1 MNKKPYSPRRSSPF
15 RPKKS
20 LGQHF
25 LRDPLVV
32 ERILAGAKFD
42 KTSTVLEIGS
52 GMGALT
58 FPLASC
64 VRHVI
69 AVEKDGALA
78 EKLRAGLSRQGVG
91 NVTLIHEDIL
101 KLDLATLSEE
111 KIEVIGNIPYNISSP
126 LIEKLI
132 RNRVLISRAILT
144 LQHELAA
151 RLTASPGNKQYGA
164 LTVLIQYHAHLS
176 PLLEIPRQAFFP
188 KPKVSSTVV
197 QFEFSRPF
205 PRRVDPE
212 DFFRK
217 VVRAAFAH
225 RRKTLL
231 NSLRGTF
238 ASWDVQSLLNALEHC
253 AIDPRRRAETLGM
266 DDFINLTEALV
277 STLVSILDKP
287 PAVE

>member
-1 MNKKPYSPRRSSPF
+1 MIKKFSSSRRPGPF

-25 LRDPLVV
+25 LRDPFLI
-32 ERILAGAKFD
+32 EQLLASARLGRS
-42 KTSTVLEIGS
+42 STVLEIGA
-52 GMGALT
+52 GLGALT
-58 FPLASC
+58 FPLAAC
-64 VRHVI
+64 VGQVI
-69 AVEKDGALA
+69 AVEKDETLA
-78 EKLRAGLSRQGVG
+78 KKLRSSLAHKGIG

-101 KLDLATLSEE
+101 RLDLAGLSQER
-111 KIEVIGNIPYNISSP
+111 IEIIGNIPYNISSP

-132 RNRVLISRAILT
+132 RNRELISKAILT

-164 LTVLIQYHAHLS
+164 LTVLIQVHARLS
-176 PLLEIPRQAFFP
+176 PILEIPRQAFYP

-197 QFEFSRPF
+197 QFEFSRPY
-205 PRRVDPE
+205 PGRIDSE
-212 DFFRK
+212 EFFRK

-238 ASWDVQSLLNALEHC
+238 PTWEVQSLLKAMERC
-253 AIDPRRRAETLGM
+253 GIDPQKRAETLSI
-266 DDFINLTEALV
+266 DDFLSLTKVLA
-277 STLVSILDKP
+277 SFLDNP
-287 PAVE
+287 TR

>member
-1 MNKKPYSPRRSSPF
+1 MNRKFYSPKRPGSF

-25 LRDPLVV
+25 LKDPLVV
-32 ERILAGAKFD
+32 ERILATADFEKR
-42 KTSTVLEIGS
+42 STVLEVGA
-52 GMGALT
+52 GLGALT
-58 FPLASC
+58 FPLAPL
-64 VRHVI
+64 VQKVI

-78 EKLRAGLSRQGVG
+78 EKLSAGLRRERVG

-101 KLDLATLSEE
+101 KLDMARLSDE

-132 RNRVLISRAILT
+132 HSREHISRAILT

-176 PLLEIPRQAFFP
+176 PLLEVPRQAFYP
-188 KPKVSSTVV
+188 MPKVSSTVV
-197 QFEFSRPF
+197 QFAFSRPF

-238 ASWDVQSLLNALEHC
+238 PTWNVQSLLNAMEQC
-253 AIDPRRRAETLGM
+253 AIDPQRRAETLGM
-266 DDFINLTEALV
+266 DDFINLSE
-277 STLVSILDKP
+277 TLASFLDKP
-287 PAVE
+287 SVQE

>member
-1 MNKKPYSPRRSSPF
+1 MNKNPFSSRRSGPF

-25 LRDPLVV
+25 LRDPLII

-42 KTSTVLEIGS
+42 RSSTVLEIGS
-52 GMGALT
+52 GLGALT
-58 FPLASC
+58 FPLASR
-64 VRHVI
+64 VQHVI
-69 AVEKDGALA
+69 AVEKDGILA
-78 EKLRAGLSRQGVG
+78 EKLRAGLSREGIG

-101 KLDLATLSEE
+101 KLDLARLSEE

-132 RNRVLISRAILT
+132 RNRHRIQRAVLT
-144 LQHELAA
+144 LQRELAA

-176 PLLEIPRQAFFP
+176 PLLEIPREAFYP

-197 QFEFSRPF
+197 QFEFSKPY
-205 PRRVDPE
+205 PRRADHE
-212 DFFRK
+212 EFFRR

-238 ASWDVQSLLNALEHC
+238 PSWEVQSTLNAMQRC
-253 AIDPRRRAETLGM
+253 AIDPRRRAETLSTE
-266 DDFINLTEALV
+266 DFLDLSTAL
-277 STLVSILDKP
+277 SSLLDKSCLQ
-287 PAVE
+287 E

>member
-1 MNKKPYSPRRSSPF
+1 MRKKKKPLSSRRSGLF

-25 LRDPLVV
+25 LRDPLII
-32 ERILAGAKFD
+32 ERILARAKPD
-42 KTSTVLEIGS
+42 KSATVLEIGS

-69 AVEKDGALA
+69 AVEKDGNLA
-78 EKLRAGLSRQGVG
+78 EKLQTGLSREGIG

-101 KLDLATLSEE
+101 KLDLARLSEE
-111 KIEVIGNIPYNISSP
+111 KLEVIGNIPYNISSP
-126 LIEKLI
+126 LIEKVI
-132 RNRVLISRAILT
+132 RNRELVSRAILT

-164 LTVLIQYHAHLS
+164 LTVLIQYHARLS
-176 PLLEIPRQAFFP
+176 PLLEIPREAFHP

-197 QFEFSRPF
+197 QFDFSKPY
-205 PRRVDPE
+205 PRRADHE
-212 DFFRK
+212 EFFRK

-238 ASWDVQSLLNALEHC
+238 PSWNVQSILQAMECC
-253 AIDPRRRAETLGM
+253 AIDPQRRAETLGM
-266 DDFINLTEALV
+266 DEFINLSQSLA
-277 STLVSILDKP
+277 SFLDKSSLQ
-287 PAVE
+287 E

>member
-1 MNKKPYSPRRSSPF
+1 MNKKPYSPGRFRAF

-25 LRDPLVV
+25 LRDPLVI
-32 ERILAGAKFD
+32 ERILTGARLD
-42 KTSTVLEIGS
+42 QSSTVLEIGP
-52 GMGALT
+52 GLGALT

-64 VRHVI
+64 ARHVI

-78 EKLRAGLSRQGVG
+78 EKLRAGLARERVE
-91 NVTLIHEDIL
+91 NVTVIHEDIL
-101 KLDLATLSEE
+101 KLELAPLWKE
-111 KIEVIGNIPYNISSP
+111 KIDVLGNIPYNISSP
-126 LIEKLI
+126 LIDKLI
-132 RNRVLISRAILT
+132 RNRDLISRAILT

-164 LTVLIQYHAHLS
+164 LTVLIQYHARLS
-176 PLLEIPRQAFFP
+176 PLLEVPKQAFYP

-197 QFEFSRPF
+197 QFDFSRPY
-205 PRRVDPE
+205 PRRADSE
-212 DFFRK
+212 DSFRK

-238 ASWDVQSLLNALEHC
+238 PSWEVPSLVSAMEQG
-253 AIDPRRRAETLGM
+253 AIDPQRRAETLDM
-266 DDFINLTEALV
+266 DEFLNLTQALA
-277 STLVSILDKP
+277 SFLDNS
-287 PAVE
+287 ALRE

>member
-1 MNKKPYSPRRSSPF
+1 MKKKPFSSGRSGLF

-25 LRDPLVV
+25 LRDPLIV
-32 ERILAGAKFD
+32 ERILARAKLD
-42 KTSTVLEIGS
+42 KSATALEIGS

-69 AVEKDGALA
+69 AVEKDGTLA
-78 EKLRAGLSRQGVG
+78 EKLRTGLSREGIG

-101 KLDLATLSEE
+101 KLDLARLSEE

-132 RNRVLISRAILT
+132 HNRHRIQRAVLT
-144 LQHELAA
+144 LQRELAA

-176 PLLEIPRQAFFP
+176 PLLEIPREAFHP

-197 QFEFSRPF
+197 RFDFSKPY
-205 PRRVDPE
+205 PRRANHE
-212 DFFRK
+212 EFFRK

-225 RRKTLL
+225 RRKTLS

-238 ASWDVQSLLNALEHC
+238 PSWEVQNTLNAMQRC
-253 AIDPRRRAETLGM
+253 AIDPRRRAETLSTE
-266 DDFINLTEALV
+266 DFLDLSTALG
-277 STLVSILDKP
+277 SFLDKSCLQ
-287 PAVE
+287 E

>member
-1 MNKKPYSPRRSSPF
+1 MNKKRYSPRRSSPF

-25 LRDPLVV
+25 LRDPLLI
-32 ERILAGAKFD
+32 ERILASAKFD
-42 KTSTVLEIGS
+42 KSSTVLEIGP
-52 GMGALT
+52 GTGALT

-64 VRHVI
+64 VRHLI
-69 AVEKDGALA
+69 AVEKDGTLA
-78 EKLRAGLSRQGVG
+78 EKLRADLRREGIG

-101 KLDLATLSEE
+101 KLDMAPLSEE

-126 LIEKLI
+126 LIEMLI
-132 RNRVLISRAILT
+132 RNRELIPRAILT

-164 LTVLIQYHAHLS
+164 LTVLIQYHARLS
-176 PLLEIPRQAFFP
+176 PLLEVPRQAFFP

-205 PRRVDPE
+205 PRRVDSE
-212 DFFRK
+212 DSLRK

-238 ASWDVQSLLNALEHC
+238 PSWGVQSLLSAMEHC
-253 AIDPRRRAETLGM
+253 AIDPQRRAETLSM
-266 DDFINLTEALV
+266 DDFINLTEAVRPL
-277 STLVSILDKP
+277 LDKFSG
-287 PAVE
+287 

>member
-1 MNKKPYSPRRSSPF
+1 MNKKPYSPGRFRAF

-25 LRDPLVV
+25 LRDPLVI
-32 ERILAGAKFD
+32 ERILSRAKFRSD
-42 KTSTVLEIGS
+42 STVLEIGP

-64 VRHVI
+64 VRRVI
-69 AVEKDGALA
+69 AVEKDGTLA
-78 EKLRAGLSRQGVG
+78 NKLTADLHREGVG
-91 NVTLIHEDIL
+91 TVTVVHEDVL
-101 KLDLATLSEE
+101 RVDLARLSEG
-111 KIEVIGNIPYNISSP
+111 KIEVVGNIPYNISSP

-132 RNRVLISRAILT
+132 RNRELVSRAILT

-176 PLLEIPRQAFFP
+176 PVLEIPREAFYP

-197 QFEFSRPF
+197 QFEFSRPH
-205 PRRVDPE
+205 PRRVDREP
-212 DFFRK
+212 FFRK

-238 ASWDVQSLLNALEHC
+238 TSWDVQALLQAAEHC
-253 AIDPRRRAETLGM
+253 GIDPQRRAETLGV
-266 DDFINLTEALV
+266 DDFINLTEALA
-277 STLVSILDKP
+277 SFLDKF
-287 PAVE
+287 PAQE

>member
-1 MNKKPYSPRRSSPF
+1 MKKKPLSSRRSGLF

-25 LRDPLVV
+25 LRDPFII
-32 ERILAGAKFD
+32 ERILAGAHFD
-42 KTSTVLEIGS
+42 KNATVLEIGS

-69 AVEKDGALA
+69 AVEKDNALA
-78 EKLRAGLSRQGVG
+78 EKLRVGLSREGIE
-91 NVTLIHEDIL
+91 NVTMIHEDIL
-101 KLDLATLSEE
+101 KLDLSRLSEE
-111 KIEVIGNIPYNISSP
+111 QIQVIGNIPYNISSP

-132 RNRVLISRAILT
+132 RSRDLVSRAILT

-176 PLLEIPRQAFFP
+176 PLLEIPRQSFYP

-197 QFEFSRPF
+197 QFEFSKPY
-205 PRRVDPE
+205 PRRVKLE

-238 ASWDVQSLLNALEHC
+238 PSWDVQSLVQAMECC
-253 AIDPRRRAETLGM
+253 AINPQRRAETLGM
-266 DDFINLTEALV
+266 DDFINLTEALA
-277 STLVSILDKP
+277 SFLDK
-287 PAVE
+287 AVMLQ

>member
-1 MNKKPYSPRRSSPF
+1 MRKTPSSPRRSGSF

-25 LRDPLVV
+25 LRDPLVI
-32 ERILAGAKFD
+32 ERILSGARLD
-42 KTSTVLEIGS
+42 QSSTVLEIGP
-52 GMGALT
+52 GLGALT

-78 EKLRAGLSRQGVG
+78 EKLRAGLARERVE
-91 NVTLIHEDIL
+91 NVTVIHEDIL
-101 KLDLATLSEE
+101 KLELAPLWKE
-111 KIEVIGNIPYNISSP
+111 KIDVIGNIPYNISSP
-126 LIEKLI
+126 LIDKLI
-132 RNRVLISRAILT
+132 RNRDRISRAILT

-164 LTVLIQYHAHLS
+164 LTVLIQYHARLS
-176 PLLEIPRQAFFP
+176 PLLEVPKQAFYP

-197 QFEFSRPF
+197 QFDFSKPY
-205 PRRVDPE
+205 PRRADPE
-212 DFFRK
+212 DSFRK

-238 ASWDVQSLLNALEHC
+238 PSWEVPSLVSAMEQG
-253 AIDPRRRAETLGM
+253 AIDPQRRAETLDM
-266 DDFINLTEALV
+266 DEFLNLTQALA
-277 STLVSILDKP
+277 SFLDNS
-287 PAVE
+287 AVRE

>member
-1 MNKKPYSPRRSSPF
+1 MKKKLLSSRRSGLF

-25 LRDPLVV
+25 LRDPLII

-42 KTSTVLEIGS
+42 RSSTVLEIGS
-52 GMGALT
+52 GFGALT
-58 FPLASC
+58 FPLASL
-64 VRHVI
+64 VQHVI
-69 AVEKDGALA
+69 AVEKDGTLA
-78 EKLRAGLSRQGVG
+78 EKLRASLSREGIG

-101 KLDLATLSEE
+101 KVDLARLSEE
-111 KIEVIGNIPYNISSP
+111 QIEVIGNIPYNISSP

-132 RNRVLISRAILT
+132 RNRHRIQRAVLT

-176 PLLEIPRQAFFP
+176 PLLEIPREAFHP

-197 QFEFSRPF
+197 QFEFFRPH
-205 PRRVDPE
+205 PRRVDHE

-225 RRKTLL
+225 RRKTLI

-238 ASWDVQSLLNALEHC
+238 PSWDVQGLLLAMEHC
-253 AIDPRRRAETLGM
+253 AIDPQRRAETLCI
-266 DDFINLTEALV
+266 DDFINLTGAIA
-277 STLVSILDKP
+277 SFLDKSHLL
-287 PAVE
+287 E

>member
-1 MNKKPYSPRRSSPF
+1 MSKKPRSSGRPGAF

-25 LRDPLVV
+25 LKDPLVI
-32 ERILAGAKFD
+32 ERILDGAKFD
-42 KTSTVLEIGS
+42 KSSTVLEIGP

-58 FPLASC
+58 LPLASC
-64 VRHVI
+64 VRQVI
-69 AVEKDGALA
+69 AVEKDGTLA
-78 EKLRAGLSRQGVG
+78 KKLTADLLREGVG
-91 NVTLIHEDIL
+91 NVTVVHEDVL
-101 KLDLATLSEE
+101 KVDLARLSGE
-111 KIEVIGNIPYNISSP
+111 KIEVVGNIPYNISSP

-132 RNRVLISRAILT
+132 RNRELVSRAILT

-164 LTVLIQYHAHLS
+164 LTVLVRYHAHLS
-176 PLLEIPRQAFFP
+176 PVLEIPRDAFYP
-188 KPKVSSTVV
+188 KPKVSSSVV
-197 QFEFSRPF
+197 EFEFSKPY

-212 DFFRK
+212 PFFRK

-238 ASWDVQSLLNALEHC
+238 PTWDVQSLVKAMERC
-253 AIDPRRRAETLGM
+253 AIDPRRRAETLGV
-266 DDFINLTEALV
+266 DDFINLTEALL
-277 STLVSILDKP
+277 SFLDKSP
-287 PAVE
+287 VQE

>member
-1 MNKKPYSPRRSSPF
+1 MNKKPFSSRRSSPF

-25 LRDPLVV
+25 LRDPLII
-32 ERILAGAKFD
+32 ERILAGSKFD
-42 KTSTVLEIGS
+42 RSSTVLEIGS
-52 GMGALT
+52 GLGALT
-58 FPLASC
+58 FPLASL
-64 VRHVI
+64 VQHVI
-69 AVEKDGALA
+69 AVEKDGTLA
-78 EKLRAGLSRQGVG
+78 EKLRAGLAREGVG

-101 KLDLATLSEE
+101 KLDLPRLSEE

-132 RNRVLISRAILT
+132 RNRHRIQRAVLT

-176 PLLEIPRQAFFP
+176 PLLEIPREAFHP

-197 QFEFSRPF
+197 QFEFSKPY
-205 PRRVDPE
+205 PRRVDSE

-238 ASWDVQSLLNALEHC
+238 PSWEVQNILNAMQPC
-253 AIDPRRRAETLGM
+253 GIDPQRRAETLSIE
-266 DDFINLTEALV
+266 DFLNLSEALG
-277 STLVSILDKP
+277 SFLDKSRLQ
-287 PAVE
+287 E

>member
-1 MNKKPYSPRRSSPF
+1 MNKKRYSPRRSSPF

-25 LRDPLVV
+25 LRDPLLI
-32 ERILAGAKFD
+32 ERILASAKFD
-42 KTSTVLEIGS
+42 KSSTVLEIGP
-52 GMGALT
+52 GTGALT

-64 VRHVI
+64 VRHLI
-69 AVEKDGALA
+69 AVEKDGTLA
-78 EKLRAGLSRQGVG
+78 EKLRADLRREGIG

-101 KLDLATLSEE
+101 KLDMAPLSEE

-126 LIEKLI
+126 LIEMLI
-132 RNRVLISRAILT
+132 RNRELIPRAILT

-164 LTVLIQYHAHLS
+164 LTVLIQYHARLS
-176 PLLEIPRQAFFP
+176 PLLEVPRQAFFP

-205 PRRVDPE
+205 PRRVDSE
-212 DFFRK
+212 DSLRK

-238 ASWDVQSLLNALEHC
+238 PSWEVQSLLNAMERC
-253 AIDPRRRAETLGM
+253 AIDPQRRAETLSM
-266 DDFINLTEALV
+266 DDFINLTEAVRPL
-277 STLVSILDKP
+277 LDKFSGW
-287 PAVE
+287 E

>member
-1 MNKKPYSPRRSSPF
+1 MKKKSLSSRRFSLF
-15 RPKKS
+15 RLKKS

-25 LRDPLVV
+25 LRDPLMI
-32 ERILAGAKFD
+32 ERILAVANFD
-42 KTSTVLEIGS
+42 KNATVLEIGS
-52 GMGALT
+52 GFGALT
-58 FPLASC
+58 FPLASL
-64 VRHVI
+64 VQHVI
-69 AVEKDGALA
+69 AVEKDGTLA
-78 EKLRAGLSRQGVG
+78 EKLGASLSREGIG

-101 KLDLATLSEE
+101 KLDFARLSEE
-111 KIEVIGNIPYNISSP
+111 QIEVIGNIPYNISSP

-132 RNRVLISRAILT
+132 RNRLRIQRAILT

-176 PLLEIPRQAFFP
+176 QLLEVPRHAFYP

-197 QFEFSRPF
+197 QFDFSRSH
-205 PRRVDPE
+205 PRRADSE

-225 RRKTLL
+225 RRKTLI

-238 ASWDVQSLLNALEHC
+238 PSWDVQRLLRAMEHC
-253 AIDPRRRAETLGM
+253 AIDPQRRAETLAI
-266 DDFINLTEALV
+266 DDFINLNGAIA
-277 STLVSILDKP
+277 SFLDNSSLL
-287 PAVE
+287 E

>member
-1 MNKKPYSPRRSSPF
+1 MNKKSSPSRRLGPF

-25 LRDPLVV
+25 LRDPLII
-32 ERILAGAKFD
+32 ERILDRAHFSRS
-42 KTSTVLEIGS
+42 STVLEIGA
-52 GMGALT
+52 GLGALT
-58 FPLASC
+58 FPLSAR
-64 VRHVI
+64 VQHVI
-69 AVEKDGALA
+69 AVEKDEALA
-78 EKLRAGLSRQGVG
+78 EKLTVGLAREGVG
-91 NVTLIHEDIL
+91 NVTLIREDIL
-101 KLDLATLSEE
+101 KVDLARLSQE

-126 LIEKLI
+126 LIERLI
-132 RNRVLISRAILT
+132 RNREVLSRAILT

-176 PLLEIPRQAFFP
+176 PILEIPRQAFYP

-197 QFEFSRPF
+197 QFEFSRPY
-205 PRRVDPE
+205 PRRVDSE

-238 ASWDVQSLLNALEHC
+238 PSWDVKSILNAMQHC
-253 AIDPRRRAETLGM
+253 AVDPQRRAETLSI
-266 DDFINLTEALV
+266 DNFLDLSQAFI
-277 STLVSILDKP
+277 SFLDKSSLH
-287 PAVE
+287 E

>member
-1 MNKKPYSPRRSSPF
+1 MKKKPLSSKRSGLF

-25 LRDPLVV
+25 LRDPLII

-42 KTSTVLEIGS
+42 RSSTVLEIGS
-52 GMGALT
+52 GLGALT
-58 FPLASC
+58 FPLASL
-64 VRHVI
+64 VQHVI
-69 AVEKDGALA
+69 AVEKDGTLA
-78 EKLRAGLSRQGVG
+78 EKLRAGLSREGIG

-101 KLDLATLSEE
+101 KLDLARLSEE
-111 KIEVIGNIPYNISSP
+111 QIEVIGNIPYNISSP

-132 RNRVLISRAILT
+132 RNRHRIQRAVLT

-176 PLLEIPRQAFFP
+176 PLLEIPREAFHP

-197 QFEFSRPF
+197 QFDFSKPY
-205 PRRVDPE
+205 PRRADHE
-212 DFFRK
+212 EFFRR
-217 VVRAAFAH
+217 VVRASFAH

-238 ASWDVQSLLNALEHC
+238 PTWEVESILNAVEHC
-253 AIDPRRRAETLGM
+253 AIDPQRRAETLSI
-266 DDFINLTEALV
+266 DDFLDLSEALA
-277 STLVSILDKP
+277 SFLDKSP
-287 PAVE
+287 LQA

>member
-1 MNKKPYSPRRSSPF
+1 MRKKSFPSSRSSPF

-25 LRDPLVV
+25 LRDPLII
-32 ERILAGAKFD
+32 ERILAGAKFSRS
-42 KTSTVLEIGS
+42 STVLEVGA
-52 GMGALT
+52 GLGALT

-64 VRHVI
+64 VHHVM
-69 AVEKDGALA
+69 AVEKDGTLV
-78 EKLRAGLSRQGVG
+78 EKLRAGLAREGVG

-101 KLDLATLSEE
+101 KLDLAPLSEE

-132 RNRVLISRAILT
+132 RNRDRIPRAILT
-144 LQHELAA
+144 LQHELAG

-164 LTVLIQYHAHLS
+164 LTVLIQYHARLF
-176 PLLEIPRQAFFP
+176 PLLEIPRQAFYP

-197 QFEFSRPF
+197 QFEFSKPF
-205 PRRVDPE
+205 PRRADDE
-212 DFFRK
+212 EFFRK

-238 ASWDVQSLLNALEHC
+238 PSWEVQSTLKAMKHC
-253 AIDPRRRAETLGM
+253 AIDPQRRAETLSI
-266 DDFINLTEALV
+266 DDFLNLSAALA
-277 STLVSILDKP
+277 SFLDKSCLQS
-287 PAVE
+287 

>member
-1 MNKKPYSPRRSSPF
+1 MSKKRHSPRRSSPF

-25 LRDPLVV
+25 LRDPLLI
-32 ERILAGAKFD
+32 ERILANAKFD
-42 KTSTVLEIGS
+42 KSSKVLEIGS

-69 AVEKDGALA
+69 AVEKDGTLA
-78 EKLRAGLSRQGVG
+78 EKLRADLRREGIG

-101 KLDLATLSEE
+101 KLDMAPLSEE

-126 LIEKLI
+126 LIEMLI
-132 RNRVLISRAILT
+132 RNRELISRAILT
-144 LQHELAA
+144 LQQELAA

-164 LTVLIQYHAHLS
+164 LTVLIQYHARLL
-176 PLLEIPRQAFFP
+176 PLLEVPRQAFFP

-205 PRRVDPE
+205 PRRVDSE
-212 DFFRK
+212 DSFRK

-238 ASWDVQSLLNALEHC
+238 PSWEVQSLLNAMEHC
-253 AIDPRRRAETLGM
+253 AIDPQRRAETLSM
-266 DDFINLTEALV
+266 DDFINLTEAVRPL
-277 STLVSILDKP
+277 LDKSSSW
-287 PAVE
+287 E

>member
-1 MNKKPYSPRRSSPF
+1 MKKKPLSSRRSGLF

-25 LRDPLVV
+25 LRDPLII
-32 ERILAGAKFD
+32 ERILAAAKFD
-42 KTSTVLEIGS
+42 RSSTVLEIGS
-52 GMGALT
+52 GFGALT
-58 FPLASC
+58 FPLASL
-64 VRHVI
+64 VQHVI
-69 AVEKDGALA
+69 AVEKDGTLA
-78 EKLRAGLSRQGVG
+78 EKLRASLSREGIG

-101 KLDLATLSEE
+101 KLDLARLSEE
-111 KIEVIGNIPYNISSP
+111 QIEVIGNIPYNISSP
-126 LIEKLI
+126 LIEQLI
-132 RNRVLISRAILT
+132 RNREHISRAILT

-176 PLLEIPRQAFFP
+176 PLLEVARQAFYP

-197 QFEFSRPF
+197 QFEFSRPY
-205 PRRVDPE
+205 PRRVHPE

-225 RRKTLL
+225 RRKTLI

-238 ASWDVQSLLNALEHC
+238 PSWDVQSLLQAMEHC
-253 AIDPRRRAETLGM
+253 AIDPQRRAETLCI
-266 DDFINLTEALV
+266 DDFINLSEALAAF
-277 STLVSILDKP
+277 LDKSP
-287 PAVE
+287 IQE

>member
-1 MNKKPYSPRRSSPF
+1 MNKNPFSSRRSGPF
-15 RPKKS
+15 TPKKS

-25 LRDPLVV
+25 LRDPLII

-42 KTSTVLEIGS
+42 RSSTVLEIGS
-52 GMGALT
+52 GLGALT
-58 FPLASC
+58 FPLASR
-64 VRHVI
+64 VQHVI
-69 AVEKDGALA
+69 AVEKDGILA
-78 EKLRAGLSRQGVG
+78 EKLRAGLSREGIG

-101 KLDLATLSEE
+101 KLDLARLSEE

-132 RNRVLISRAILT
+132 RNRHRIQRAVLT
-144 LQHELAA
+144 LQRELAA

-176 PLLEIPRQAFFP
+176 PLLEIPREAFYP

-197 QFEFSRPF
+197 QFEFSKPY
-205 PRRVDPE
+205 PRRADHE
-212 DFFRK
+212 EFFRRL
-217 VVRAAFAH
+217 VRAAFAH

-238 ASWDVQSLLNALEHC
+238 PSWEVQSTLNAMQRC
-253 AIDPRRRAETLGM
+253 AIDPRRRAETLSTE
-266 DDFINLTEALV
+266 DFLDLSTAL
-277 STLVSILDKP
+277 SSLLDKSCLQ
-287 PAVE
+287 E

>member
-1 MNKKPYSPRRSSPF
+1 MNKKLHSPRRSGAF

-25 LRDPLVV
+25 MRDPLVI
-32 ERILAGAKFD
+32 ERILDGANFHSD
-42 KTSTVLEIGS
+42 STVLEIGS

-58 FPLASC
+58 FPLASR

-78 EKLRAGLSRQGVG
+78 GKLRAGLRREGVG
-91 NVTLIHEDIL
+91 NVTLIHEDVL
-101 KLDLATLSEE
+101 KLDLARLSGE

-132 RNRVLISRAILT
+132 RNRELVSRAILT

-164 LTVLIQYHAHLS
+164 LTVLIRYHAQLS
-176 PLLEIPRQAFFP
+176 PLLEVPRQAFFP

-197 QFEFSRPF
+197 QFEFSRPY
-205 PRRVDPE
+205 PRRVERE
-212 DFFRK
+212 DFLRK

-225 RRKTLL
+225 RRKTLR

-238 ASWDVQSLLNALEHC
+238 PSWDVESLLQAMERC
-253 AIDPRRRAETLGM
+253 AIDPGRRAETLGV
-266 DDFINLTEALV
+266 DDFINLSEALAPF
-277 STLVSILDKP
+277 LDKSP
-287 PAVE
+287 VQE

>member
-1 MNKKPYSPRRSSPF
+1 MKKTPSSPRRSGSF

-25 LRDPLVV
+25 LRDPLVI
-32 ERILAGAKFD
+32 ERILSGARLD
-42 KTSTVLEIGS
+42 QSSTVLEIGP
-52 GMGALT
+52 GLGALT

-78 EKLRAGLSRQGVG
+78 EKLRAGLARERVE
-91 NVTLIHEDIL
+91 NVMVIHEDIL
-101 KLDLATLSEE
+101 KLELAPLWKE
-111 KIEVIGNIPYNISSP
+111 KIDVIGNIPYNISSP
-126 LIEKLI
+126 LIDKLI
-132 RNRVLISRAILT
+132 RNRDRISRAILT

-164 LTVLIQYHAHLS
+164 LTVLIQYHARLS
-176 PLLEIPRQAFFP
+176 PLLEVPKQAFYP
-188 KPKVSSTVV
+188 MPKVSSTVV
-197 QFEFSRPF
+197 QFDFSKPY
-205 PRRVDPE
+205 PRRADPE
-212 DFFRK
+212 DSFRK

-238 ASWDVQSLLNALEHC
+238 PSWEVPSLVSAMEQG
-253 AIDPRRRAETLGM
+253 AIDPQRRAETLDM
-266 DDFINLTEALV
+266 DEFLNLTQALA
-277 STLVSILDKP
+277 SFLDNS
-287 PAVE
+287 AVRE

>member
-1 MNKKPYSPRRSSPF
+1 MRKKSFPSSRSSPF

-25 LRDPLVV
+25 LRDPLII
-32 ERILAGAKFD
+32 ERILAGAKFSRS
-42 KTSTVLEIGS
+42 STVLEVGA
-52 GMGALT
+52 GLGALT

-64 VRHVI
+64 VQHVM
-69 AVEKDGALA
+69 AVEKDGTLA
-78 EKLRAGLSRQGVG
+78 EKLRAGLAREGIG

-101 KLDLATLSEE
+101 KLDLAPLSEE

-132 RNRVLISRAILT
+132 RNRGRIPRAILT
-144 LQHELAA
+144 LQHELAG

-164 LTVLIQYHAHLS
+164 LTVLIQYHARLS
-176 PLLEIPRQAFFP
+176 PLLEIPRQAFYP

-197 QFEFSRPF
+197 QFEFSKPF
-205 PRRVDPE
+205 PRRADDE
-212 DFFRK
+212 EFFRK

-238 ASWDVQSLLNALEHC
+238 PSWEVQSTLNAMKHC
-253 AIDPRRRAETLGM
+253 AIDPQRRAETLSI
-266 DDFINLTEALV
+266 DDFLSLSAALA
-277 STLVSILDKP
+277 SFLDKSCL
-287 PAVE
+287 

>member
-1 MNKKPYSPRRSSPF
+1 MNKRFSSPKRSGSF

-25 LRDPLVV
+25 LKDPLII
-32 ERILAGAKFD
+32 ERILATAKLG
-42 KTSTVLEIGS
+42 KRSTVLEIGA
-52 GMGALT
+52 GLGALT
-58 FPLASC
+58 FPLAPL
-64 VRHVI
+64 VEKVI

-78 EKLRAGLSRQGVG
+78 EKLSAGLNRERVG
-91 NVTLIHEDIL
+91 NVTLIHQDIL
-101 KLDLATLSEE
+101 KLDMARLSDE
-111 KIEVIGNIPYNISSP
+111 KIEVIGYIPYHISSP

-132 RNRVLISRAILT
+132 HSREHISRAILT

-164 LTVLIQYHAHLS
+164 LTVLVRYHAHLS
-176 PLLEIPRQAFFP
+176 PLLEVPRQAFYP
-188 KPKVSSTVV
+188 TPKVSSTVV
-197 QFEFSRPF
+197 QFDFSKPY

-231 NSLRGTF
+231 NSLKGTF
-238 ASWDVQSLLNALEHC
+238 SSWDVQHLLQAMERC
-253 AIDPRRRAETLGM
+253 AIDPRRRAETLSM
-266 DDFINLTEALV
+266 DDFVNLTGALA
-277 STLVSILDKP
+277 S
-287 PAVE
+287 

>member
-1 MNKKPYSPRRSSPF
+1 MSRKPYSPGRSKRF

-25 LRDPLVV
+25 LRDPLVI
-32 ERILAGAKFD
+32 EQILAGAELD
-42 KTSTVLEIGS
+42 KSATVLEIGS

-69 AVEKDGALA
+69 AVEKDGTLA
-78 EKLRAGLSRQGVG
+78 EKLRAGLSREGIG

-101 KLDLATLSEE
+101 KLDMARLSEE
-111 KIEVIGNIPYNISSP
+111 KIQVIGNIPYNISSP
-126 LIEKLI
+126 LIEQLI
-132 RNRVLISRAILT
+132 RNRELVSRAILT

-176 PLLEIPRQAFFP
+176 PLLEIPRQAFYP

-197 QFEFSRPF
+197 QFEFSRPY
-205 PRRVDPE
+205 PRRVNLE

-238 ASWDVQSLLNALEHC
+238 PSWDVQGLLQAMECC
-253 AIDPRRRAETLGM
+253 AIDPQRRAETLGI
-266 DDFINLTEALV
+266 DDFINLTEALG
-277 STLVSILDKP
+277 SLLDKS
-287 PAVE
+287 AMLQ

>member
-1 MNKKPYSPRRSSPF
+1 MKKTPSSPRRSGSF

-25 LRDPLVV
+25 LRDPLVI
-32 ERILAGAKFD
+32 ERILTGARLD
-42 KTSTVLEIGS
+42 QSSTVLEIGP
-52 GMGALT
+52 GLGALT

-64 VRHVI
+64 ARHVI

-78 EKLRAGLSRQGVG
+78 EKLRAGLARERVE
-91 NVTLIHEDIL
+91 NVTVIHEDIL
-101 KLDLATLSEE
+101 KLELAPLWKE
-111 KIEVIGNIPYNISSP
+111 KIDVIGNIPYNISSP
-126 LIEKLI
+126 LIDKLI
-132 RNRVLISRAILT
+132 RNRDLISRAILT

-164 LTVLIQYHAHLS
+164 LTVLIQYHARLS
-176 PLLEIPRQAFFP
+176 PLLEVPKQAFYP

-197 QFEFSRPF
+197 QFDFSKPY
-205 PRRVDPE
+205 PRRADPE
-212 DFFRK
+212 DSFRK

-238 ASWDVQSLLNALEHC
+238 PSWEVPSLVSAMEQG
-253 AIDPRRRAETLGM
+253 AIDPQRRAETLDM
-266 DDFINLTEALV
+266 DEFLNLTQVLA
-277 STLVSILDKP
+277 SFLDNS
-287 PAVE
+287 AVRE

>member
-1 MNKKPYSPRRSSPF
+1 MNRKPHSFRRSGSF

-25 LRDPLVV
+25 LRDPLVI
-32 ERILAGAKFD
+32 EKILEEAGHDRGA
-42 KTSTVLEIGS
+42 TVLEIGS
-52 GMGALT
+52 GLGALT
-58 FPLASC
+58 FPLASR
-64 VRHVI
+64 VQHVI

-78 EKLRAGLSRQGVG
+78 DKLRAGLAREGIG

-101 KLDLATLSEE
+101 KVDMARLSEE
-111 KIEVIGNIPYNISSP
+111 KLEVIGNIPYNISSP

-132 RNRVLISRAILT
+132 RNRARISRAILT

-151 RLTASPGNKQYGA
+151 RLTASPGNKQYGG
-164 LTVLIQYHAHLS
+164 LTVLIQYHARLS
-176 PLLEIPRQAFFP
+176 SLLQVPRQAFYP
-188 KPKVSSTVV
+188 MPKVSSTVV
-197 QFEFSRPF
+197 QFEFARPY
-205 PRRVDPE
+205 PRRVESE

-238 ASWDVQSLLNALEHC
+238 PLWDVEGMVNAMERC
-253 AIDPRRRAETLGM
+253 AINPQRRAETLGM
-266 DDFINLTEALV
+266 EDFLNLGEALA
-277 STLVSILDKP
+277 SILDKSDLP
-287 PAVE
+287 E

>member
-1 MNKKPYSPRRSSPF
+1 MKKKPLSSRRSGLF

-25 LRDPLVV
+25 LRDPLII

-42 KTSTVLEIGS
+42 RSSTVLEIGS
-52 GMGALT
+52 GLGALT
-58 FPLASC
+58 FPLASL
-64 VRHVI
+64 VQHVI
-69 AVEKDGALA
+69 AVEKDGILT
-78 EKLRAGLSRQGVG
+78 EKLRAGLSREGIG

-101 KLDLATLSEE
+101 KLDLARLSEE

-132 RNRVLISRAILT
+132 HNRHGIQRAVLT
-144 LQHELAA
+144 LQRELAA

-176 PLLEIPRQAFFP
+176 PLLEIPREAFHP

-197 QFEFSRPF
+197 QFDFSKPY
-205 PRRVDPE
+205 PRRADHE
-212 DFFRK
+212 EFFRK

-238 ASWDVQSLLNALEHC
+238 PSWEVQNTLNAMQRC
-253 AIDPRRRAETLGM
+253 VIDPRRRAETLSTE
-266 DDFINLTEALV
+266 DFLDLSTALGG
-277 STLVSILDKP
+277 SGLV
-287 PAVE
+287 